1 MKISV
6 CCPSYKRPV
15 VKTLEYL
22 PTCRVYVDPAETA
35 AYRAANPGATIVE
48 CTSGIQGNVAR
59 VRNHVLDCEFSAGT
73 DAVVLIDDD
82 MTGMFYFE
90 GTKQRHPLPG
100 SEFEAFITKYSIM
113 ATDIGAKLWGVN
125 VNEDPQCYRESGPF
139 STLAFIG
146 GPFGCFLRGNTCR
159 YDERL
164 SLKEDY
170 DMTLQQL
177 NRYRVVLRINKY
189 YYIVKQSEQT
199 GGCAA
204 YRNLTE
210 EKLQLELLRRK
221 WGPQIVRYDM
231 MDRNHKAKKKRGVT
245 FDYNPVIRPPIRGI

>member
-22 PTCRVYVDPAETA
+22 PACRVYVDPAEAA
-35 AYRAANPGATIVE
+35 AYRAANPRATIVE
-48 CTSGIQGNVAR
+48 CASGIQGNISR
-59 VRNHVLDCEFSAGT
+59 VRNHILDCEFSAGA
-73 DAVVLIDDD
+73 DAVVIIDDD

-90 GTKQRHPLPG
+90 GAKQRHPLPN
-100 SEFEAFITKYSIM
+100 SEFEAFIAKYSIM
-113 ATDIGAKLWGVN
+113 AADIGAKLWGVN

-139 STLAFIG
+139 STLSFIG

-164 SLKEDY
+164 PLKEDY

-204 YRNLTE
+204 YRNLAE

-231 MDRNHKAKKKRGVT
+231 MDRNHKARKKRGVT